1 VLSGGAALLGT
12 FVKSA
17 DPGVAEILGGAGF
30 DFLTADLEHSALGL
44 RELEGIVRAAALGG
58 CRVIARLSPERL
70 DDAGRA
76 VEAGVAGIQVSNVSD
91 AATAAAARGAVTL
104 APRGRLG
111 LSLSHRAAG
120 FGALSAADYA
130 ERVLGELLVVG
141 QIESRAGLETL
152 DELLVMPDGPDAWF
166 LGPMDLS
173 ADLGHPGELA
183 HPEVVAA
190 LNGAATA
197 ILEAQR
203 PLGIFATDEQAAR
216 HWRSRGA
223 TLVTLGSDVGLLARQ
238 ARALT
243 RDWRG

>member
-1 VLSGGAALLGT
+1 MSGRALLGT

-17 DPGVAEILGGAGF
+17 DPAIAEILGGAGF
-30 DFLTADLEHSALGL
+30 DFLVADLEHAGL
-44 RELEGIVRAAALGG
+44 TVNDLEGIVRAAGLSR
-58 CRVIARLSPERL
+58 CPVVARLSPERL
-70 DDAGRA
+70 DDAGRT
-76 VEAGVAGIQVSNVSD
+76 VEAGVAGIQVTNVGD
-91 AATAAAARGAVTL
+91 AGTAAAARMAVTL

-120 FGALSAADYA
+120 FGAMSAAAYA
-130 ERVLGELLVVG
+130 RHVGELLVVG
-141 QIESRAGLETL
+141 QIESRAGLDAL
-152 DELLVMPDGPDAWF
+152 DELLALPDGPDAWF

-190 LNGAATA
+190 LNDAAAA
-197 ILEAQR
+197 ILEARR

-216 HWRSRGA
+216 HWRTRGA
-223 TLVTLGSDVGLLARQ
+223 NLVVLGSDVGLLARQ

-243 RDWRG
+243 RDWRD